1 MGWIK
6 HLKGAIANLNPDE
19 VRDEA
24 ERPIR
29 LGIHAA
35 TELSFFHMESYFAPA
50 SLSGGRRAEAERLLS
65 RVEPG
70 EIVPGRYDIEIH
82 SEGAG
87 EPAGSFLFSFAE
99 PERTVRQILAA
110 HPGLA
115 LALARNLPPFRQP
128 VVDRIIHS
136 IAKENA
142 VFALA
147 TALPDILPL
156 ISLPWA
162 AGEFASDTAVLTA
175 NQVRMT
181 FLLGAASDRAVGYRE
196 QKTEIASI
204 IGGAF
209 GWRSLARELVGKI
222 PLGGGLIPKA
232 AIAYAGTW
240 VVGRSIDRLY
250 RFGYRLTRQER
261 HAAYEQALE
270 RGKAIA
276 GSLLRHHGKKS
287 LA

>member
-19 VRDEA
+19 VREQA

-29 LGIHAA
+29 IGIHAA

-50 SLSGGRRAEAERLLS
+50 SLSGGRRSEAERMLA
-65 RVEPG
+65 RVEPAT
-70 EIVPGRYDIEIH
+70 PNNLFDIEIH

-87 EPAGSFLFSFAE
+87 EPPGSFLFSFDE
-99 PERTVRQILAA
+99 PERTVRRILAK

-115 LALARNLPPFRQP
+115 LPLARNLAPFRQP
-128 VVDRIIHS
+128 VVDRIVHS
-136 IAKENA
+136 VARENA
-142 VFALA
+142 VFSLA
-147 TALPDILPL
+147 TALPDIIPL

-204 IGGAF
+204 VGGAF

-240 VVGRSIDRLY
+240 VVGRSIERLY

-261 HAAYEQALE
+261 HDAYEQALE

-276 GSLLRHHGKKS
+276 GSLLRTRGKKS

>member
-19 VRDEA
+19 VREEA
-24 ERPIR
+24 ERPVRI
-29 LGIHAA
+29 GIHAA

-50 SLSGGRRAEAERLLS
+50 SLSGGRRADAERLLS

-70 EIVPGRYDIEIH
+70 PIVPGRYDIEIH
-82 SEGAG
+82 SDGAG
-87 EPAGSFLFSFAE
+87 QPAGSYLFSFEE

-110 HPGLA
+110 HPTLA
-115 LALARNLPPFRQP
+115 LPLARNLPPFRQP
-128 VVDRIIHS
+128 VVDRIVHS
-136 IAKENA
+136 VARENA

-156 ISLPWA
+156 VSLPWA

-240 VVGRSIDRLY
+240 VAGRAIDRLY

-261 HAAYEQALE
+261 HAAYEEALE
-270 RGKAIA
+270 RGKVIA